1 MPPFLESSQKI
12 VGSDSGKAELLN
24 DTFINSN
31 ASLNQDAFPVC
42 PSILPSVFT
51 FDNICASDVSRALRS
66 LPAKRSSGSD
76 EIPYQL
82 LKEAGPGIVGPLTTL
97 FNKSLNLQQVPLEW
111 KNAVVIP
118 IYKGG
123 RKDRQNPTSYRPISL
138 TSCVARLM
146 EKLLNTQ
153 ILRYLQSHSLIFQH
167 QSGFLP
173 NHSTI
178 TQLCFLVQKWQMAI
192 DKGEHVQAAF
202 LDLSKAYDR
211 VGIPGLIGKLS
222 ALGFSRSSL
231 SWLRS
236 FLTNRK
242 QCVCV
247 NGFKVAQNETL
258 FPKMWWFFF
267 AQIIIY
273 HMLITGSKKLF
284 GVFGWN
290 IALEWGRKLALERKN
305 SRKNILVFLFKRLKA
320 RWTDALSLFCLIGIG
335 FTYKKNFRKTFQ
347 RLLGRKPR
355 RFCNQ
360 LTFSIIQVFA
370 HFLEFLKICPK
381 MLPFFSLKW

>member
-1 MPPFLESSQKI
+1 MHPLAFHFRWKVEMRKWLVNNTSVYFFSSPGLLEHGFMKKTAREKRWS
-12 VGSDSGKAELLN
+12 AR
-24 DTFINSN
+24 
-31 ASLNQDAFPVC
+31 
-42 PSILPSVFT
+42 
-51 FDNICASDVSRALRS
+51 VSRLKCTRS
-66 LPAKRSSGSD
+66 PRPVDRGRPQCPVSYPDNNSASRL
-76 EIPYQL
+76 L

-173 NHSTI
+173 NHSTV

-211 VGIPGLIGKLS
+211 VGIQQAWSANCQHLDFRVLHSPG
-222 ALGFSRSSL
+222 
-231 SWLRS
+231 
-236 FLTNRK
+236 
-242 QCVCV
+242 
-247 NGFKVAQNETL
+247 
-258 FPKMWWFFF
+258 
-267 AQIIIY
+267 
-273 HMLITGSKKLF
+273 
-284 GVFGWN
+284 
-290 IALEWGRKLALERKN
+290 
-305 SRKNILVFLFKRLKA
+305 
-320 RWTDALSLFCLIGIG
+320 
-335 FTYKKNFRKTFQ
+335 
-347 RLLGRKPR
+347 
-355 RFCNQ
+355 
-360 LTFSIIQVFA
+360 
-370 HFLEFLKICPK
+370 
-381 MLPFFSLKW
+381 